1 MDLKAHARSSLVLA
15 RRLTVNM
22 LSDFNTLHDWCYQ
35 VHPQANHALWIVGHL
50 GMADNAFASKF
61 RPSSELQQGGWK
73 EFFWFGSEPVNNPKQ
88 YPPVDEV
95 LEYFEERRANLL
107 NVLDDLSMEELSE
120 PAPPAE
126 SLSPIAGAPNIGQVF
141 FFIAFHE
148 SMHSGQLSIAR
159 RGLGYPPLFQPT
171 NAAGGSG

>member
-1 MDLKAHARSSLVLA
+1 M
-15 RRLTVNM
+15 
-22 LSDFNTLHDWCYQ
+22 
-35 VHPQANHALWIVGHL
+35 ANYN
-50 GMADNAFASKF
+50 D
-61 RPSSELQQGGWK
+61 
-73 EFFWFGSEPVNNPKQ
+73 PKQ

-120 PAPPAE
+120 ARLAENSVQLLKAPT
-126 SLSPIAGAPNIGQVF
+126 NIGQVF

-148 SMHSGQLSIAR
+148 SMHSGQLSIAS

-171 NAAGGSG
+171 NPHRGFGKFRSD